1 MEFALVGS
9 LLTLLFLAV
18 VQLAVVIHVR
28 NTLIDC
34 AGEGARYGALAD
46 SSPEAGAQRAR
57 ELIGAD
63 LDPAYASEV
72 IAGRERHADLDTV
85 VVRVR
90 APFPV
95 VGLFGVGQAIEVQ
108 GHANAE
114 RP

>member
-1 MEFALVGS
+1 VEFTLVGS

-46 SSPEAGAQRAR
+46 RSPQAGTQRAR

-63 LDPAYASEV
+63 LGPAYASEV
-72 IAGRERHADLDTV
+72 TAGRERYAGLETV

-95 VGLFGVGQAIEVQ
+95 VGLLGVGHAIEVQ
-108 GHANAE
+108 GHADAE